1 MRINLPSNVRAAIYV
16 FTAVGSPVMGYLLAR
31 GIIGELEMALWT
43 AEIAAVTAMAAL
55 NISKGN
61 RN

>member
-1 MRINLPSNVRAAIYV
+1 MRINLPSKVRAAIYV
-16 FTAVGSPVMGYLLAR
+16 FTAVGSPIMGYLLAR

-55 NISKGN
+55 NISK
-61 RN
+61 